1 MSFIIN
7 HMLLNTTLASTLL
20 TQQHM
25 LNRNKSNLN
34 TQNVLKNNQKEK
46 YIPKHASEK
55 DIEELYNEKEYLSI

>member
-46 YIPKHASEK
+46 YIPKHASKK